1 MPYVENNGPRI
12 HYHVEGEGPPLVLVH
27 GTSLSMRQWF
37 DAGFKPEYADELV
50 NDYRLIMIDLRC
62 HGRSAKLHDPESA
75 SPRLMAEDVIRVLD
89 ALGVDKAHYW
99 GHSLGG
105 LVGYHAAAFAPD
117 RLRSLVLG
125 GAHAFAES
133 GEGLRRLFSAENPPA
148 AVVGAFEMMDSMPP
162 QLKSMVEDNDFQALC
177 ATVAID
183 RPDISDV
190 LPHLTMPCLIYVGDA
205 DGRFEGAK
213 ESASRVPNATFFSLP
228 GLNHLES
235 LTHSA
240 LVIPRVKQFLAE
252 VSQP

>member
-27 GTSLSMRQWF
+27 GTSSSMRQWF
-37 DAGFKPEYADELV
+37 DAGFKPEHADELV

-75 SPRLMAEDVIRVLD
+75 SLSLMAEDVIRVLD

-105 LVGYHAAAFAPD
+105 MVGYYAAAFAPD

-125 GAHAFAES
+125 GAHPFAES
-133 GEGLRRLFSAENPPA
+133 GEGLRRIFCSENPA
-148 AVVGAFEMMDSMPP
+148 AAIVGALEMMTFLPP
-162 QLKSMVEDNDFQALC
+162 QFKGIIEDNDFQALC
-177 ATVAID
+177 ASVAND

-190 LPHLTMPCLIYVGDA
+190 LPRLTMPCLIYVGEA
-205 DGRFEGAK
+205 DERFEGVK
-213 ESASRVPNATFFSLP
+213 ESASRISNATFFSLP
-228 GLNHLES
+228 DLNHVES
-235 LTHSA
+235 LTHSG
-240 LVIPRVKQFLAE
+240 LVIPRVKQFLAD
-252 VSQP
+252 VSQR